1 LNNGHIHDKA
11 FESKDMDSK
20 IKPHRIEV
28 VWFFRTIVLGVMLFR
43 LQSALAQTPGI
54 IVSNGTAGLSWPET
68 DYYYLLQS
76 STNLTAS
83 NAWFNV
89 ATASALA
96 SNYSFSIPP
105 QTGLAVTAPVITNIV
120 GGNFVVTQSVTGA
133 GQFFRLQAPQKPLG
147 IPVCSFGIFYDG
159 ELELSDLSTL
169 TIGGPVHANG
179 PIDLGTISGSTL
191 TFNSTITTTSVIG
204 SPERAG
210 LTFPSW
216 TTSTVFKGQPP
227 YVTNVPAFFQSL
239 GTTNP
244 HAIIQAPPAGE
255 DPNSLVGQS
264 RLFNQAQV
272 VLIISNSV
280 YSVTAT
286 NPTVYLALQ
295 NSYNGLIPGDDPA
308 RVSYLITNATTAL
321 LQTNL
326 NNSTNIALP
335 FLTLTNDFCDQ
346 RENQYHMFVTQIN
359 VGAFADWAATNPCVL
374 GKLNP
379 EAGLYPTILY
389 VADRRLIMAANSNRL
404 AVVRLVN
411 AQKLPAN
418 NGQGFNVATQNPLC
432 VLGNYNTTRD
442 GVHFALAVGST
453 TNGYT
458 VPAALI
464 ADAITV
470 LSSNWN
476 DKASS
481 ATYTARIPVNTTL
494 NAVIIAG
501 DVPSTGTTATTFS
514 GGVQNLTR
522 LLENWSGYTLNYNTS
537 LVCLYGSQMATNQF
551 QLPGYYYTAPTR
563 NWGFDPNFSNP
574 YKLPQGIPTY
584 TLP

>member
-1 LNNGHIHDKA
+1 
-11 FESKDMDSK
+11 MDNK

-28 VWFFRTIVLGVMLFR
+28 IWFFRIAALGVMLFG
-43 LQSALAQTPGI
+43 LPSAFAQTPGI
-54 IVSNGTAGLSWPET
+54 IVSNGTAALSWPET
-68 DYYYLLQS
+68 AFYYLLQS

-89 ATASALA
+89 ATASTLS

-105 QTGLAVTAPVITNIV
+105 QTGPAVTAPVITNIA
-120 GGNFVVTQSVTGA
+120 GGNFVVTQLVTGA

-147 IPVCSFGIFYDG
+147 IPVCSFMIFYDG
-159 ELELSDLSTL
+159 ELEFSDSPTL

-179 PIDLGTISGSTL
+179 PIDLGAASGYTQ
-191 TFNSTITTTSVIG
+191 TFNSTITTASVID

-210 LTFPSW
+210 ITFPSW
-216 TTSTVFKGQPP
+216 TTSTVFNGQPP
-227 YVTNVPAFFQSL
+227 YVTNTPAFSPAF
-239 GTTNP
+239 GTNNP
-244 HAIIQAPPAGE
+244 HTIIETPAASE
-255 DPNSLVGQS
+255 DPTSLIGQA

-272 VLIISNSV
+272 VLIISNPLNS
-280 YSVTAT
+280 AAGT
-286 NPTVYLALQ
+286 NPTVSLTLQ
-295 NSYNGLIPGDDPA
+295 NSYDGFVPGDDPA
-308 RVSYLITNATTAL
+308 RISYVITNATTAL
-321 LQTNL
+321 LRTNF
-326 NNSTNIALP
+326 NNSTDIAMP
-335 FLTLTNDFCDQ
+335 FLTLTNTFTDQ
-346 RENQYHMFVTQIN
+346 RERQTNMFVTQID
-359 VGAFADWAATNPCVL
+359 VGAFATWATTNVIVT
-374 GKLNP
+374 KKIAANS
-379 EAGLYPTILY
+379 GLYPTILY
-389 VADRRLIMAANSNRL
+389 VADERNLIIQLTNKL

-418 NGQGFNVATQNPLC
+418 DGLGFTVATQNPLY
-432 VLGNYNTTRD
+432 VLGNYNTTQD
-442 GVHFALAVGST
+442 GVHFATTIGST

-476 DKASS
+476 DKLSS
-481 ATYTARIPVNTTL
+481 DSYTMRTPVNTTL
-494 NAVIIAG
+494 NAAIIAG

-522 LLENWSGYTLNYNTS
+522 LLENWSGYVLNYNTS
-537 LVCLYGSQMATNQF
+537 LVCLYSSQMATNQF
-551 QLPGYYYTAPTR
+551 QLPGNYYEAATR

-574 YKLPQGIPTY
+574 YKLPQGIPIY